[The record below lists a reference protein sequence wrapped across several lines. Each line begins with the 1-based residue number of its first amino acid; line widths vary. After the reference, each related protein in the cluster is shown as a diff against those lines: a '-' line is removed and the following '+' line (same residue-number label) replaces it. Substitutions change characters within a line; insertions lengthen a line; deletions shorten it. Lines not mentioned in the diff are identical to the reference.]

1 MTSLEITIYNDHLIY
16 SFDPTKYIFI
26 NYTLAFDKNDIHL
39 YSQTIL
45 YEKIIKNIYTL
56 TEKLN
61 TYDIPFIFNYKLESD
76 NILYSKLLNLILLN
90 LQKKNIKTIE
100 YDS

>member
-1 MTSLEITIYNDHLIY
+1 
-16 SFDPTKYIFI
+16 
-26 NYTLAFDKNDIHL
+26 
-39 YSQTIL
+39 
-45 YEKIIKNIYTL
+45 IYTL

-76 NILYSKLLNLILLN
+76 NILYSKLLNLILLY